1 MADGLVEAR
10 CKLVDATTQ
19 ERMVNVIDG
28 WFDGVIIT
36 AE

>member
-1 MADGLVEAR
+1 MDWWRPAVNWI
-10 CKLVDATTQ
+10 DATTQ